1 MTSLGPV
8 VARRRRRPL
17 RPLRVA
23 QVSFTT
29 ALLVLVAAYVLLP
42 IVWILLATT
51 KNGQQLVQ
59 LPPFAV
65 PRHIMLGQNL
75 RGVLTAGGGI
85 FVRWLVNSFGY
96 GLLIAVGSTYLAALA
111 GYALAKLRFFGRRVL
126 AGLVVASLMVPSTV
140 LVIPIFI
147 LESRVHLTNSYPGV
161 ILPLLLSAFAVWF
174 MMVYANEALPG
185 ELIEAAQVDGAGQ
198 WRIFHRV
205 ALPLLRPGLATLLL
219 ISFVT
224 TWNNYFLP
232 LVLLENQRL
241 FPVTVALITVM
252 GGGGAQIMGTAI
264 SILPTLILFPFL
276 QRAVSRG
283 LSLGA
288 AGVD

>member
-1 MTSLGPV
+1 
-8 VARRRRRPL
+8 
-17 RPLRVA
+17 
-23 QVSFTT
+23 
-29 ALLVLVAAYVLLP
+29 
-42 IVWILLATT
+42 
-51 KNGQQLVQ
+51 
-59 LPPFAV
+59 
-65 PRHIMLGQNL
+65 
-75 RGVLTAGGGI
+75 
-85 FVRWLVNSFGY
+85 
-96 GLLIAVGSTYLAALA
+96 
-111 GYALAKLRFFGRRVL
+111 
-126 AGLVVASLMVPSTV
+126 
-140 LVIPIFI
+140 
-147 LESRVHLTNSYPGV
+147 
-161 ILPLLLSAFAVWF
+161 

-252 GGGGAQIMGTAI
+252 GGGTAQIMGTAI

-283 LSLGA
+283 LSLGS
-288 AGVD
+288 AGID

>member
-1 MTSLGPV
+1 MTSTGPV
-8 VARRRRRPL
+8 AVRRRRRPL
-17 RPLRVA
+17 RVVRV
-23 QVSFTT
+23 SLTT

-51 KNGQQLVQ
+51 KDDQQLVQ
-59 LPPFAV
+59 LPAFAV
-65 PRHIMLGQNL
+65 PGRIMLGPNL
-75 RGVLTAGGGI
+75 REVLTAGGGI

-111 GYALAKLRFFGRRVL
+111 GYALAKLHFFGRRTL

-147 LESRVHLTNSYPGV
+147 LESRVHLTNTYPGV

-241 FPVTVALITVM
+241 LPVTVALITVM
-252 GGGGAQIMGTAI
+252 GGGTAQIMGTAI

-283 LSLGA
+283 LSLGS
-288 AGVD
+288 AGID

>member
-1 MTSLGPV
+1 MTSTGPV
-8 VARRRRRPL
+8 AVRRRRRPL
-17 RPLRVA
+17 RVVRV
-23 QVSFTT
+23 SLTT

-51 KNGQQLVQ
+51 KDGQQLVQ
-59 LPPFAV
+59 LPAFAV
-65 PRHIMLGQNL
+65 PGRIMLGPNL
-75 RGVLTAGGGI
+75 REVLTAGGGI

-111 GYALAKLRFFGRRVL
+111 GYALAKLDFFGRRAL

-147 LESRVHLTNSYPGV
+147 LESRVHLTNTYPGV

-252 GGGGAQIMGTAI
+252 GGGTAQIMGTAI

-283 LSLGA
+283 LSLGS
-288 AGVD
+288 AGID